1 MSSEPV
7 NSPGFSRARRLTIAL
22 SVAAGVLAA
31 LAVVAMANYLAGRH
45 FIRWQWTGQNAMSLS
60 PMTLKVLQSLTNQ
73 VKVVVFFDADEPMYN
88 SVVALLKEYQA
99 ACPRIELQKVDYL
112 WQPQLAQ
119 SIRDK
124 YRLTFPMAGS
134 DVLFKNLVVF
144 DANGQLPRVIYQQEL
159 SDYDPSGLISGKS
172 KEIKRTSFKGEMLF
186 TREILSLV
194 DPRPLKAAFLTGHRE
209 HNPASEEVGGYAKFA
224 GLLRQKNVQ
233 VDPLSL
239 LGTNQVP
246 ADCQLLVIAGPRDRL
261 SPAELEKVDQYL
273 KTGGRL
279 LALLRPPTE
288 VPVRT
293 GLETVLAP
301 WGVEVGDNVLFDE
314 PNTVT
319 KLDLIATNFSAIHPI
334 MKPIFESRL
343 YFGLPRSV
351 GKRANI
357 KPDADAPKVEEL
369 VLTGSQAMAITDIRD
384 GVPYMNPREARRPMP
399 FMVAVEKGYL
409 PGVSSDRGA
418 TRMVVAGE
426 SHFLSNQ
433 GIDSTVANRDFAN
446 LAIGWLLDRPSL
458 MGGIGPRPVR
468 EYRLNLTRAQMVVI
482 NSVLLAGLPGT
493 LLLLGGLV
501 WLRRRH

>member
-1 MSSEPV
+1 MSPEPV

-22 SVAAGVLAA
+22 SVAVGVVAA
-31 LAVVAMANYLAGRH
+31 VAVVVMANYLAGRH
-45 FIRWQWTGQNAMSLS
+45 FVRWQWTGQNAVSLS

-73 VKVVVFFDADEPMYN
+73 VKVVIFFDTDEPMYN
-88 SVVALLKEYQA
+88 SVLALLKEYQA

-112 WQPQLAQ
+112 WQPQIAQ

-124 YRLTFPMAGS
+124 YRLSFPTSGS
-134 DVLFKNLVVF
+134 EVLFKNLVLF
-144 DANGQLPRVIYQQEL
+144 DANGQPPRVIYEKEL
-159 SDYDPSGLISGKS
+159 SDYDLSGLISGQS
-172 KEIKRTSFKGEMLF
+172 REIQRTSFKGEMLF
-186 TREILSLV
+186 TREIERV
-194 DPRPLKAAFLTGHRE
+194 IDPRPLKAAFLTGHRE
-209 HNPASEEVGGYAKFA
+209 HDPASDEVGGYAKFA
-224 GLLRQKNVQ
+224 DLLRQKNVQ
-233 VDPLSL
+233 VDRLSL

-261 SPAELEKVDQYL
+261 PPAELEKIDQYL

-288 VPVRT
+288 VSVRT
-293 GLETVLAP
+293 GLETVLSR
-301 WGVEVGDNVLFDE
+301 WGVEVGDNVLYDQ

-319 KLDLIATNFSAIHPI
+319 GHDLKATNFSAIHPI
-334 MKPIFESRL
+334 MKPLFESQL

-369 VLTGSQAMAITDIRD
+369 VLTSSQAVAITDIRD
-384 GVPYMNPREARRPMP
+384 GVPYMNSRDARRSMP

-409 PGVSSDRGA
+409 PGVSGDRGA

-426 SHFLSNQ
+426 SQFLSNQ
-433 GIDSTVANRDFAN
+433 GIDSTVANRDFAT
-446 LAIGWLLDRPSL
+446 LAFYWLLDRPSL
-458 MGGIGPRPVR
+458 MGGIGPRPVQ
-468 EYRLNLTRAQMVVI
+468 EYRLNLTRAQMAVI
-482 NSVLLAGLPGT
+482 NSVLLAGLPGAV
-493 LLLLGGLV
+493 LLLGGLV

>member
-7 NSPGFSRARRLTIAL
+7 NSPGFSRARRLAIAL

-99 ACPRIELQKVDYL
+99 VCPRLELQKVDYL

-134 DVLFKNLVVF
+134 EVLFKNLVLF
-144 DANGQLPRVIYQQEL
+144 DANGQPPRVIWEKEL
-159 SDYDPSGLISGKS
+159 SDYDLSGLISGQS
-172 KEIKRTSFKGEMLF
+172 REVKRTSFKGEMLF
-186 TREILSLV
+186 TSVLESII
-194 DPRPLKAAFLTGHRE
+194 DPRPLKAVFLTGHRE
-209 HNPASEEVGGYAKFA
+209 HNPASDELGGYSKFA
-224 GLLRQKNVQ
+224 DLLRQKNVQ
-233 VDPLSL
+233 VDRLTL

-246 ADCQLLVIAGPRDRL
+246 ADCQLLVIAGPCDRL
-261 SPAELEKVDQYL
+261 PPVELEKIDQYL

-288 VPVRT
+288 VTIRT
-293 GLETVLAP
+293 GLETVLAS
-301 WGVEVGDNVLFDE
+301 WGVEVGDNVLYDA

-319 KLDLIATNFSAIHPI
+319 GHDLKATNFSTIHPI
-334 MKPIFESRL
+334 MKPLFESQL
-343 YFGLPRSV
+343 YVGLPRSV

-369 VLTGSQAMAITDIRD
+369 VMTGDQTVAITDIRN
-384 GVPYMNPREARRPMP
+384 GVPYLNSRDPRRGMP
-399 FMVAVEKGYL
+399 FIVAVEKGYL
-409 PGVSSDRGA
+409 PGVSGDRGA

-426 SHFLSNQ
+426 SQFLSNQ
-433 GIDSTVANRDFAN
+433 GIDSTVANRDFATQA
-446 LAIGWLLDRPSL
+446 LYWLLDRPSL
-458 MGGIGPRPVR
+458 MGGVGPRPVQ
-468 EYRLNLTRAQMVVI
+468 EYRLNLTRGQMMVS
-482 NSVLLAGLPGT
+482 NAVLVAGLPGAV
-493 LLLLGGLV
+493 LLLGGLV